1 MKSTK
6 KIISSILI
14 GTLIWGGFNTGLE
27 NEANAESNK
36 DILNQTINLEQ
47 SANEYK
53 VIVSKTTVRKSP
65 STKSYKLGT
74 LRRGDIV
81 NVYNISNG
89 WAKINYKEKIGY
101 VKLSDLEKIK
111 VEESIKT
118 GSITVK
124 YLDSLTKEEILS
136 ADYLENLELKTYS
149 YTAKDID
156 GYTLDGDKTQS
167 ITITESNPNKIIQFL
182 YNKKEETNEP
192 STEYFANKGIF
203 SWKNTQCAKS
213 MREDTYYWIDKLQ
226 LNEIYQANIFRL
238 SSSETKEF
246 VTDLKVNKK
255 VSVYDLTGDASWYNK
270 PEEFIKRIDRVK
282 NYNDTVGSESKVKGV
297 VFDVE
302 PWVLG
307 DGNWSQEEYA
317 NTIKKAYEH
326 AKIVGV
332 EMIMVIPFWL
342 EQVNSEV
349 IIENSDKTIVMNYNI
364 KAPVKFIKE
373 EIELAKKYNKKISTA
388 AETKKIDAD
397 YGVDTSTTYY
407 YVGVDRLKQ
416 DWTDIYNTYEYDKLE
431 FTLHDF
437 NSVKEFIK

>member
-1 MKSTK
+1 MKRTK

-14 GTLIWGGFNTGLE
+14 GILIWVGFNTKLE
-27 NEANAESNK
+27 NEVNAESNK
-36 DILNQTINLEQ
+36 EVLNNIINLER
-47 SANEYK
+47 SVKKYN

-65 STKSYKLGT
+65 STKSSKLGT
-74 LRRGDIV
+74 VKRGNIL
-81 NVYNISNG
+81 NVYTTSNG
-89 WAKINYKEKIGY
+89 WAEINYKENRGY
-101 VKLSDLEKIK
+101 VKLSALEEIK
-111 VEESIKT
+111 DEESIKT
-118 GSITVK
+118 GTITVK
-124 YLDSLTKEEILS
+124 YLDSSTKEEILS
-136 ADYLENLELKTYS
+136 TDYLENLELKTYS
-149 YTAKDID
+149 YIAKDID
-156 GYTLDGDKTQS
+156 GYTLYGDKTQS

-182 YNKKEETNEP
+182 YNKNEEPSEP

-203 SWKNTQCAKS
+203 SWKNAQCATS

-246 VTDLKVNKK
+246 VTDLKVNKN

-307 DGNWSQEEYA
+307 DGNWSQSEYA
-317 NTIKKAYEH
+317 NTIKKAYDH
-326 AKIVGV
+326 AKTVGV

-342 EQVNSEV
+342 EPVNSEI

-388 AETKKIDAD
+388 AETKKVDAD

-416 DWTDIYNTYEYDKLE
+416 DWTEIYNTYEYDKLE